1 MCFSV
6 LEVTRSTLYEQVL
19 ALEANIASQS
29 HQADSLWQNVNA
41 LDTILQYR
49 TDRGEVRFFTVM
61 FQA

>member
-6 LEVTRSTLYEQVL
+6 LEVTRSTLYEQAL

-29 HQADSLWQNVNA
+29 RQADGLWQNVDA